1 LQAREAARK
10 MMAKYQIA
18 FPAAL
23 TSRHTQRRAID
34 MTIAWKGNLKITD
47 FKGQTHVISAGPR
60 NGSNPQLVAVG
71 KTFGVIKLLSD
82 PPHWSD
88 DGR

>member
-1 LQAREAARK
+1 
-10 MMAKYQIA
+10 
-18 FPAAL
+18 
-23 TSRHTQRRAID
+23 
-34 MTIAWKGNLKITD
+34 
-47 FKGQTHVISAGPR
+47 
-60 NGSNPQLVAVG
+60 VAVG